1 MGELGEKAL
10 GKTLAIF
17 FSSGGLGD
25 VGRHAILV
33 ALDDPRV
40 ASIKL
45 FASSKNMKTLDL
57 PNWKCGCTAP
67 HDWNEAVTKSSK
79 LFEKFELDLSNKND
93 KDVGRILKEQLKDV
107 DAIISCMGNRQPFW
121 GDRVGAAATHH
132 IKIAMEATNIKRIVA
147 MTSMGLNEDH
157 PCMEWRWE
165 GKIMDFLFK
174 TICRREK
181 KDLVEL
187 ESLLTSS
194 KPEVLDYLLVRPVGL
209 GEEVVPEGTYFVQKQ
224 KHTDVVGYNM
234 AKMDCARL
242 FVDQAVSSSTGMHRT
257 AVVVGSNP
265 KSESIEEK
273 ALEKKS
279 WCSA

>member
-1 MGELGEKAL
+1 MKLDGKDQ

-45 FASSKNMKTLDL
+45 FASSKNIKTLDL
-57 PNWKCGCTAP
+57 PNWKCGCTEP
-67 HDWNEAVTKSSK
+67 HDWNESVTKSSK
-79 LFEKFELDLSNKND
+79 LFEKFELDLSDKND
-93 KDVGRILKEQLKDV
+93 KDVGQILKEQLKDV
-107 DAIISCMGNRQPFW
+107 DAVVSCMGNRQPFW

-132 IKIAMEATNIKRIVA
+132 IKIAMEATNVKRIVA
-147 MTSMGLNEDH
+147 MTSMGLNEDY

-174 TICRREK
+174 TLCRKEK
-181 KDLVEL
+181 KDLVKL

-194 KPEVLDYLLVRPVGL
+194 KPELLDYLLVRPVGL
-209 GEEVVPEGTYFVQKQ
+209 GEEAVPEGTYFLQKQ
-224 KHTDVVGYNM
+224 KHTDVVGSNM

-242 FVDQAVSSSTGMHRT
+242 FVDEAVNPTMHRT
-257 AVVVGSNP
+257 AVVVGANP
-265 KSESIEEK
+265 EGESVEEK
-273 ALEKKS
+273 ALEKKK